1 MSVTSPSCH
10 LCFWPTSYRL
20 GFPTP
25 SSLSLVNFLDW
36 LIELSKVRTLL
47 TRFLVYYERIALGN
61 SQMEAIHRA
70 STGKG
75 TEWGCSASMSLQ
87 SMPRPQISMYSPPWR
102 ASEILLL
109 DFYGNFITWAQLMK
123 LLTVG
128 DRFNVQSL
136 YRPWKF
142 QPSNHIVPTS
152 PHL

>member
-87 SMPRPQISMYSPPWR
+87 SMPLSPDLHVFTPLEGLWNPPVGFLWQLHYMGTVDEIIDSWRPIQCPVP
-102 ASEILLL
+102 LP
-109 DFYGNFITWAQLMK
+109 
-123 LLTVG
+123 
-128 DRFNVQSL
+128 SL
-136 YRPWKF
+136 KIPA
-142 QPSNHIVPTS
+142 
-152 PHL
+152 L